1 MKKST
6 KVVLSLLVPAMAAY
20 GCSNQTKTVQAPA
33 NAASA
38 SLQNRRTIPM
48 HCSCGHRFTVGSEMV
63 GATVQC
69 PNCDRTLQVSEQ
81 GSRSSSYRRGYRS
94 SSSSFFPGWFGGYTT
109 QPSDSPPPVAT
120 STRTSESRHT
130 YSSGNVSNSGH
141 VSYSGFGGTGSRFS
155 GGS

>member
-38 SLQNRRTIPM
+38 NLQNRTISM
-48 HCSCGHRFTVGSEMV
+48 QCACGHRFTVGGEMI
-63 GATVQC
+63 GTTVQC
-69 PNCDRTLQVSEQ
+69 PNCNRTLQVSGQ
-81 GSRSSSYRRGYRS
+81 GSHSSSYRRGYRS
-94 SSSSFFPGWFGGYTT
+94 NSSSFFPVWFGRGYT
-109 QPSDSPPPVAT
+109 QPSDSPPPAAT
-120 STRTSESRHT
+120 STHTSESRHT
-130 YSSGNVSNSGH
+130 YSSGHASNSGH

-155 GGS
+155 GGT

>member
-20 GCSNQTKTVQAPA
+20 GCSNQTKTVQPPA
-33 NAASA
+33 NAAAA

-48 HCSCGHRFTVGSEMV
+48 HCSCGHRFTASSEMV
-63 GATVQC
+63 GATVPC

-81 GSRSSSYRRGYRS
+81 GSHSSSHRRGYRS
-94 SSSSFFPGWFGGYTT
+94 NSSSFFPAWFGGYTE
-109 QPSDSPPPVAT
+109 PSSSSPPVAT
-120 STRTSESRHT
+120 STHSAESRHA
-130 YSSGNVSNSGH
+130 SNSGH
-141 VSYSGFGGTGSRFS
+141 VSYSGFGSTGSRFS

>member
-38 SLQNRRTIPM
+38 NLQNRAISMR
-48 HCSCGHRFTVGSEMV
+48 CSCGHRFTVGSELV
-63 GATVQC
+63 GATVPC
-69 PNCDRTLQVSEQ
+69 PNCDRTLQVSGQ
-81 GSRSSSYRRGYRS
+81 GSHSSSYRRGYRS
-94 SSSSFFPGWFGGYTT
+94 HSSSFFPAWFGGYTT

-120 STRTSESRHT
+120 SRRSSESRYT
-130 YSSGNVSNSGH
+130 SNSGH

>member
-38 SLQNRRTIPM
+38 NLQNRTISM
-48 HCSCGHRFTVGSEMV
+48 QCACGHRFTVGSEMI
-63 GATVQC
+63 GTTVQC
-69 PNCDRTLQVSEQ
+69 PNCNRTLQVSGQ
-81 GSRSSSYRRGYRS
+81 GSHSSSYRRGYRS
-94 SSSSFFPGWFGGYTT
+94 NSSSFFPVWFGGYTD
-109 QPSDSPPPVAT
+109 PSASSPPVAT
-120 STRTSESRHT
+120 STHTSESRHT
-130 YSSGNVSNSGH
+130 SNSGH